1 MNYENWKWGNY
12 HQLTLRST
20 SGDSRWDLGPYPLGG
35 SARTV
40 AKATEGGEGPFTVG
54 SAASMRFIV
63 ELSDPPRAMGS
74 LPGGQRDQEYTESPK
89 PIDQWVAGMLR
100 PMHFSD
106 AALEPHEGSAKVLVW

>member
-1 MNYENWKWGNY
+1 MKTEVGHYD
-12 HQLTLRST
+12 QLTLRRHQVIPDGTLVLS
-20 SGDSRWDLGPYPLGG
+20 LG
-35 SARTV
+35 ARR
-40 AKATEGGEGPFTVG
+40 GQSPRQLRRRGPFTVR